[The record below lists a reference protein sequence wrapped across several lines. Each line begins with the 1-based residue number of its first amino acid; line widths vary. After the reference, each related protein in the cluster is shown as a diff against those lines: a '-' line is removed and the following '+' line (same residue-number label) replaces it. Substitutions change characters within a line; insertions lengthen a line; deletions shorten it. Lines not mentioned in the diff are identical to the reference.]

1 MSMETT
7 PTSTDYGDKTFPP
20 DEIIDPEAVDRM
32 LSNITN
38 QMSFED
44 RNAMQEEIH
53 GVFNMCPEETPDLV
67 QSSLLKLSQEVMT
80 LSIPEKASFLKALS
94 LPSTYVNEEWFRL
107 RFLRSELFDVKAAA
121 ERIIRYLD
129 LVETYYGEIGL
140 QRPIQLSDLTG

>member
-1 MSMETT
+1 MSMETA
-7 PTSTDYGDKTFPP
+7 PSSTDYGDEPLHP
-20 DEIIDPEAVDRM
+20 DDAIDPDAVDRM

-38 QMSFED
+38 HMSFED

-107 RFLRSELFDVKAAA
+107 RFLRSELFDVKGAA
-121 ERIIRYLD
+121 ERMVRYLD